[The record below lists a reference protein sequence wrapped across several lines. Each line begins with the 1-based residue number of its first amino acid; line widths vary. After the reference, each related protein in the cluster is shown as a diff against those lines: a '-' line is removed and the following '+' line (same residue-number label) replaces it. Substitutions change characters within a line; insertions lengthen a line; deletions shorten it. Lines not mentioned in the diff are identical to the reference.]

1 MAFCLARALRAVEG
15 WEACVGTVMLRL
27 TVRPT
32 TGTIRTTGATAE
44 EGGEVRDSNGILGG

>member
-44 EGGEVRDSNGILGG
+44 EGGEVRDSNGIL